1 MRRWLVLL
9 IVVMAVCLWCGV
21 PGQAETSYH
30 INLVDRFG
38 DMPTQQLVAS
48 RESLEYALYNTI
60 FDTEVFWQGLTV
72 RDRRSILGKA
82 RQAISAG
89 LGLQWL
95 YQRPGNWRM

>member
-38 DMPTQQLVAS
+38 IYRRQLVAS
-48 RESLEYALYNTI
+48 GIAGYALFNH
-60 FDTEVFWQGLTV
+60 
-72 RDRRSILGKA
+72 
-82 RQAISAG
+82 
-89 LGLQWL
+89 
-95 YQRPGNWRM
+95 